1 MGEKQ
6 RTERTF
12 AGSLHVQGTATG
24 VPKVDRLALTASD
37 TAGAIFNWM
46 NPVSGPVLVVR
57 TIIDV
62 VTPATNACSI
72 SAGTGPSIPSA
83 NLIDTLDVHSA
94 AGAFDNL
101 SNPGSGGKT
110 SQLVAA
116 GNYLTGSKASGATAG
131 LVGQAYIEYIRLY

>member
-46 NPVSGPVLVVR
+46 IGIRSGPGGPDHHRRRDARHECLFDFRWYRSVDPVGQPDRYPRRPFRRGRVR
-57 TIIDV
+57 Q
-62 VTPATNACSI
+62 PQQSR
-72 SAGTGPSIPSA
+72 
-83 NLIDTLDVHSA
+83 LRR
-94 AGAFDNL
+94 
-101 SNPGSGGKT
+101 KT

-116 GNYLTGSKASGATAG
+116 RNYLTGSKASGATAG